1 MAHTTQVQ
9 IKSETDNS
17 LIVAGYGVVFGGE
30 DLAGETFSAD
40 TDFMLELV
48 PTKMALYDHRQNAV
62 VKHAI
67 GTIPNG
73 NIKIDEVG
81 LWIEAE
87 LDKSKAYVSAIR
99 DLVKAGALGWSS
111 GSVGHLVERSGKT
124 IKQWP
129 IVEFSL
135 TPSPAEPRTLGV
147 TEIRSLIHHAES
159 LKALLPEAAQDTATQ
174 KATATAHSKLDKPI
188 DPTTGKDFAMSN
200 EVETATEPVEV
211 KKAAAPAAPAFD
223 IDAVMARMV
232 DSAKKAV
239 EESIKPLA
247 ARIAVIEAA
256 PAAPEMIQTPTK
268 AAAPAVLKTGLGDNE
283 VKAYAHFLRTGDSR
297 ALGGAMKASNDTDM
311 NVGTSADG
319 GYAVPTGHYNG
330 IIARL
335 DEAAL
340 YGKLG
345 VMQIPGSGTTVNVP
359 LDAEADGEFVSTA
372 EAAAFD
378 RDAPALGTAAMTLV
392 KYTKKVE
399 LSYELLQ
406 DEDSRLLAFL
416 DDFVGRGMAKT
427 HNSLLLTE
435 ALANGTA
442 ALTLDNAASVTAA
455 EIPELQYKLA
465 GEYDDGAQW
474 IMRRAVEGQIRGL
487 VGNNWQFAPTPAGQ
501 IAGVPT
507 LFGRPVHNSA
517 YMGAGTTATKSLLY
531 GNFRYM
537 GMRLAPDITVLRDPY
552 SKAGNGQI
560 VLHYYFRTVYK
571 VLQAEAIVYS
581 TQA

>member
-1 MAHTTQVQ
+1 VGVFGLLRRFFCFPGDFRMAHTTQVQ

-174 KATATAHSKLDKPI
+174 KATATAHSKLDQPI
-188 DPTTGKDFAMSN
+188 DPTTGKDFAMSD
-200 EVETATEPVEV
+200 EHKEPVVEPVEV
-211 KKAAAPAAPAFD
+211 KKAAAPAFD
-223 IDAVMARMV
+223 IDAMMARMV
-232 DSAKKAV
+232 DSTKKAV

-268 AAAPAVLKTGLGDNE
+268 AAAPTVLKTGLGDNE

-392 KYTKKVE
+392 KYTKKV
-399 LSYELLQ
+399 
-406 DEDSRLLAFL
+406 
-416 DDFVGRGMAKT
+416 
-427 HNSLLLTE
+427 
-435 ALANGTA
+435 
-442 ALTLDNAASVTAA
+442 
-455 EIPELQYKLA
+455 
-465 GEYDDGAQW
+465 
-474 IMRRAVEGQIRGL
+474 
-487 VGNNWQFAPTPAGQ
+487 
-501 IAGVPT
+501 
-507 LFGRPVHNSA
+507 NSA
-517 YMGAGTTATKSLLY
+517 MNFCKMKIPGCWPSWTISWVGVWQRPTTACC
-531 GNFRYM
+531 
-537 GMRLAPDITVLRDPY
+537 
-552 SKAGNGQI
+552 
-560 VLHYYFRTVYK
+560 
-571 VLQAEAIVYS
+571 
-581 TQA
+581 

>member
-1 MAHTTQVQ
+1 
-9 IKSETDNS
+9 
-17 LIVAGYGVVFGGE
+17 
-30 DLAGETFSAD
+30 
-40 TDFMLELV
+40 
-48 PTKMALYDHRQNAV
+48 
-62 VKHAI
+62 
-67 GTIPNG
+67 
-73 NIKIDEVG
+73 
-81 LWIEAE
+81 
-87 LDKSKAYVSAIR
+87 
-99 DLVKAGALGWSS
+99 
-111 GSVGHLVERSGKT
+111 
-124 IKQWP
+124 
-129 IVEFSL
+129 
-135 TPSPAEPRTLGV
+135 
-147 TEIRSLIHHAES
+147 
-159 LKALLPEAAQDTATQ
+159 
-174 KATATAHSKLDKPI
+174 
-188 DPTTGKDFAMSN
+188 
-200 EVETATEPVEV
+200 
-211 KKAAAPAAPAFD
+211 
-223 IDAVMARMV
+223 
-232 DSAKKAV
+232 
-239 EESIKPLA
+239 
-247 ARIAVIEAA
+247 
-256 PAAPEMIQTPTK
+256 
-268 AAAPAVLKTGLGDNE
+268 
-283 VKAYAHFLRTGDSR
+283 
-297 ALGGAMKASNDTDM
+297 
-311 NVGTSADG
+311 
-319 GYAVPTGHYNG
+319 
-330 IIARL
+330 
-335 DEAAL
+335 
-340 YGKLG
+340 LG